1 MMMPRNQ
8 IRIEIDSK
16 TPFAGGKSF
25 GATGP
30 YERLLGTASFAIDPD
45 ENDLPFICDLEFAP
59 RNAEGLVEFKSVLDI
74 VKPVDL
80 HRGNRKLVFDFSNR
94 GGRGAFTRLNDGG
107 GADLAKESYAG
118 NGFLNRHGYTV
129 VCAGWQGDLVYTGNN
144 VVAFLPEAR
153 QNGQPLRGRVR
164 QEFISDKKGTLS
176 MPVSGAANIQCYPVL
191 DRATASLTLR
201 EKEADPRVVVAASE
215 WELAKAATAPA
226 GAENVSP
233 LLTPSNTDLYI
244 KDGFKPGW
252 IYELIYET
260 EGSRVMGL
268 GFLGLR
274 NLMSFLRHEA
284 RDSADNANPL
294 AGTWE
299 KAYGYGAS
307 LAGRVVR
314 EYIYEGWNRD
324 AAGRKVFDAVLTHT
338 GIGRLFFNMRF
349 AQIGRYPRQHEEHSY
364 PSERYPFNFSPI
376 PDPFTGKVDAVLK
389 RPETDPLIVHCH
401 TSSEYWERH
410 GSMTHTDPRDGSD
423 AEIPPNVR
431 MYMLAGSP
439 HAAIAA
445 DNPRWVGQLPPSNFS
460 PQPFLRACFVLMD
473 RWASQGVPPP
483 PSRVPRRDAGEL
495 VSPEEALKNFPTIPG
510 VNLPKT
516 PSRLPL
522 WNYGPDFDDK
532 GIMSIFPPEAVTGK
546 EYPIQV
552 PQVDADGNDLG
563 GVRYPDMQAPIATYI
578 GWALRKSGFA
588 EGELMMTHGCLKA
601 LARTKAEREKTGDPR
616 LSIEERYPTHEAY
629 VQAVKQA
636 VEGLVK
642 GGLMLQEDGERY
654 LEAAQRKNPLDPS
667 APLEPLITAGRED

>member
-1 MMMPRNQ
+1 MPCNQ
-8 IRIEIDSK
+8 IRIEFASK
-16 TPFAGGKSF
+16 APFAAGASF
-25 GATGP
+25 GNTGP

-45 ENDLPFICDLEFAP
+45 EKDLPFICDLEFAP
-59 RNAEGLVEFKSVLDI
+59 RNPEGLVEFKTILDI

-80 HRGNRKLVFDFSNR
+80 SRGNRKLLFDFSNR

-107 GADLAKESYAG
+107 GDFSKASAAG

-129 VCAGWQGDLVYTGNN
+129 VCAGWQGDLVYTGSN

-153 QNGQPLRGRVR
+153 QNGQPLRGKVR
-164 QEFISDKKGTLS
+164 QEFISDKPGVLS
-176 MPVSGAANIQCYPVL
+176 MPVSGAANIQCYSVL
-191 DRATASLTLR
+191 NRDSATLTMR
-201 EKEADPRVVVAASE
+201 EKEADPRVAVPASD
-215 WELAKAATAPA
+215 WELAKTKETD
-226 GAENVSP
+226 GNVQI
-233 LLTPSNTDLYI
+233 TPSNADLYV
-244 KDGFKPGW
+244 KGGFKPGW

-274 NLMSFLRHEA
+274 DLVSFLRHD
-284 RDSADNANPL
+284 RADAGGLANPL
-294 AGTWE
+294 AGFID

-314 EYIYEGWNRD
+314 EFIYEGWNRD
-324 AAGRKVFDAVLTHT
+324 AEGRKVFDAVQTHT
-338 GIGRLFFNMRF
+338 GIGRLYFNMRF

-364 PSERYPFNFSPI
+364 PSERYPFNFSPV
-376 PDPFTGKVDAVLK
+376 PDPFTGKVDSVLK
-389 RPETDPLIVHCH
+389 RPDADPLIVHCH

-423 AEIPPNVR
+423 IEMPPNVR

-445 DNPRWVGQLPPSNFS
+445 DNPKWVGQLPPSNFS
-460 PQPFLRACFVLMD
+460 PQPFLRACFALMD

-483 PSRVPRRDAGEL
+483 PSRVPRRSEGQL
-495 VSPEEALKNFPTIPG
+495 VLPEEALKKFPKIPG
-510 VNLPKT
+510 VNLPAT

-522 WNYGPDFDDK
+522 WNYGPDFDER
-532 GIMSIFPPEAVTGK
+532 GIMSIFPPEAVSGK

-578 GWALRKSGFA
+578 GWALRKPGFA
-588 EGELMMTHGCLKA
+588 EGELLMTNGCIKA
-601 LARTKAEREKTGDPR
+601 FARTKAEREKSGDPR
-616 LSIEERYPTHEAY
+616 LSIEERYPSHQMY
-629 VQAVKQA
+629 VEIVKRAVDELIKQ
-636 VEGLVK
+636 GFL
-642 GGLMLQEDGERY
+642 LPEDGERY
-654 LEAAQRKNPLDPS
+654 IEAARNRNPLGPS
-667 APLEPLITAGRED
+667 VPLEPLVMAGRED

>member
-1 MMMPRNQ
+1 MPRNQ
-8 IRIEIDSK
+8 IRIEFESR

-25 GATGP
+25 GDVGP
-30 YERLLGTASFAIDPD
+30 YERLLGMVSFAIDPD
-45 ENDLPFICDLEFAP
+45 EKDLPFICDLEFAP
-59 RNAEGLVEFKSVLDI
+59 HNREGLVEFKAVLDI

-80 HRGNRKLVFDFSNR
+80 SRGNGKLLFDFSNR

-107 GADLAKESYAG
+107 GDYSKASAAG
-118 NGFLNRHGYTV
+118 NGFLNKQGYTV
-129 VCAGWQGDLVYTGNN
+129 VTAGWQGDLVYTGGN

-153 QNGQPLRGRVR
+153 RNGRPLRGKVR
-164 QEFISDKKGTLS
+164 QEFISDRKGVLS
-176 MPVSGAANIQCYPVL
+176 LPVSGAANIQCYPVL
-191 DRATASLTLR
+191 DRTTATLTVR
-201 EKEADPRVVVAASE
+201 EREADPRVAVPASE
-215 WELAKAATAPA
+215 WEMAKAKE
-226 GAENVSP
+226 AEGKVT
-233 LLTPSNTDLYI
+233 LTPSNVDLYV
-244 KDGFKPGW
+244 KGGFKTGW
-252 IYELIYET
+252 IYELIYDT

-274 NLMSFLRHEA
+274 DLVSFLRYGTK
-284 RDSADNANPL
+284 DSAGAVNPL
-294 AGTWE
+294 AGHVS
-299 KAYGYGAS
+299 KVYGYGAS

-314 EYIYEGWNRD
+314 EFVYEGWNRD
-324 AAGRKVFDAVLTHT
+324 AQGRRVFDAVQTHT
-338 GIGRLFFNMRF
+338 GIGRLYVNARF
-349 AQIGRYPRQHEEHSY
+349 AQVGRYPRQHEEHSY

-376 PDPFTGKVDAVLK
+376 PDPFTCNVDAVLK

-473 RWASQGVPPP
+473 RWASQGIPP
-483 PSRVPRRDAGEL
+483 PSNRVPRRDAGEL
-495 VSPEEALKNFPTIPG
+495 VSPEEALRKFPKIPG

-532 GIMSIFPPEAVTGK
+532 GIMSIFPPEAVPGK

-578 GWALRKSGFA
+578 GWALRKAGFA
-588 EGELMMTHGCLKA
+588 EGELMMTNGCIKA
-601 LARTKAEREKTGDPR
+601 FARTQAERETIGDPR
-616 LSIEERYPTHEAY
+616 LSVEERYPSHQAY
-629 VQAVKQA
+629 VDIVKRAVD
-636 VEGLVK
+636 ELVK
-642 GGLMLQEDGERY
+642 EGFLLPEDGEAY
-654 LEAAQRKNPLDPS
+654 IEAAKRKNPLDPS
-667 APLEPLITAGRED
+667 VVIEPLVTAGRED